1 MSIVWKTGEKRKQWL
16 RKNPKK
22 KKDHW
27 VEYHATR
34 LNLIESI
41 DSHFKS
47 ISKVNVYNSG
57 SRTDIRLNTSGDYS
71 LMNESMGTIE
81 MKKLRDK
88 LGLEGETMEKTV
100 KDKRLYNNDKL

>member
-1 MSIVWKTGEKRKQWL
+1 MSIVWKTGENRKQWL
-16 RKNPKK
+16 HKNPKK

-34 LNLIESI
+34 LNLIQSI

-47 ISKVNVYNSG
+47 IAEVNIYNSG
-57 SRTDIRLNTSGDYS
+57 SRTDIPLNTSGDHS

-81 MKKLRDK
+81 MKKLKDK
-88 LGLEGETMEKTV
+88 LFREG
-100 KDKRLYNNDKL
+100 DD